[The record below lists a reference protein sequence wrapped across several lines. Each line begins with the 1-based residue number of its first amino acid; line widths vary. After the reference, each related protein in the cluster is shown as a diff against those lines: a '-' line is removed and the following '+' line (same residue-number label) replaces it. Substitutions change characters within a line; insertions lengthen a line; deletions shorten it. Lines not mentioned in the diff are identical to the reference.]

1 LRPRNEAVDGLLDE
15 EFHVEGRNDHG
26 DIDLVRRELMHGPL
40 SFRLVALRAPL
51 PGLESNLPRTG
62 SKNRTYPM

>member
-40 SFRLVALRAPL
+40 SFRLVALSAIAGP
-51 PGLESNLPRTG
+51 
-62 SKNRTYPM
+62 